1 MDELKVILLNN
12 VDNLDLDFF
21 EGENTWE
28 FDIDDYSFTVVY
40 SFDESTYYD
49 ADNDDDIDT
58 GSKLTLISI
67 SQFCISKHLFFVL
80 VLIYLHVV
88 HILYHYLQ
96 GLFKAKPNAFYIQS
110 IADVNSLKALFLR
123 KTPKEVFVYF
133 YNKIK
138 K

>member
-67 SQFCISKHLFFVL
+67 IAYNNLNDEEINVEIDDDIRKLFND
-80 VLIYLHVV
+80 Y
-88 HILYHYLQ
+88 Y
-96 GLFKAKPNAFYIQS
+96 QS
-110 IADVNSLKALFLR
+110 RLDDYDGMNDDYDDF
-123 KTPKEVFVYF
+123 
-133 YNKIK
+133 
-138 K
+138 

>member
-49 ADNDDDIDT
+49 ADNDDDIR
-58 GSKLTLISI
+58 KL
-67 SQFCISKHLFFVL
+67 FND
-80 VLIYLHVV
+80 Y
-88 HILYHYLQ
+88 Y
-96 GLFKAKPNAFYIQS
+96 QS
-110 IADVNSLKALFLR
+110 RLDDYDGMNGDYDDF
-123 KTPKEVFVYF
+123 
-133 YNKIK
+133 
-138 K
+138 